1 MSTPLHHRD
10 SRPAFSIRTTARA
23 HTHTAGF
30 SPAAYSRSR
39 ACRATRTMSKPCCDD
54 DECASTGTAS
64 PAPPVTTSTTPEEGA
79 AAVVPEC
86 DAPADAAADATT
98 LTVSSDVAEH
108 DAAAAAWKE
117 QHGSAAEAGGGS
129 ITTTYGAVKVQG
141 GPSLPEGAE
150 IITLGGDDGPA
161 AEDGSPT
168 KFDPELEVRMCC
180 TPENYITPLPFVQN
194 FCPKFQQ
201 NPLSSF
207 LFSPALQN
215 V

>member
-54 DECASTGTAS
+54 DECASTAS

-86 DAPADAAADATT
+86 DAPAAAAADATT
-98 LTVSSDVAEH
+98 LTAPSDDAEH

-180 TPENYITPLPFVQN
+180 TPEIILLPLSKIST
-194 FCPKFQQ
+194 KFQQ

-207 LFSPALQN
+207 FFSPALQN